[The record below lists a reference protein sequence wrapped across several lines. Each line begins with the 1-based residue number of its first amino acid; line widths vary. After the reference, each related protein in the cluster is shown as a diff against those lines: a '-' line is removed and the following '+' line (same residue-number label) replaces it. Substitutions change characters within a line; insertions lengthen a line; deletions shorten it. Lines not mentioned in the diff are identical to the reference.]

1 MTKLVIVESPAKAR
15 TIETYLGPDFVVE
28 ASVGHIRDLAEPKE
42 LPAEM
47 KKGPYG
53 RFAVNTEDGFDP
65 YYIVDSNKKKTVTEL
80 KRLLKDSDELYLATD
95 EDREGE
101 AIAWHLLQVLKPK
114 VPVKRMVFHEITKE
128 AISRALENTR
138 EIDTQLVDAQESRR
152 ILDRL
157 YGYEVSPV
165 LWRKVGGG
173 LSAGRV
179 QSVATRLVVERE
191 RERMAFVESQY
202 WSVQVKVRGGEEGA
216 EETFKARLSAVDSRP
231 VAQGRDLGD
240 DGKLTA
246 AAIRKDVAVLDE
258 ESAKAVAESLQNA
271 HIGVEK
277 VESKPSKRRP
287 SPPFTTST
295 LQQEA
300 SRKLGLNSRQ
310 TMSQAQQLYENGYIT
325 YMRTDSVDL
334 SKEAISAARS
344 QVKERYGANYVP
356 DSPRYY
362 SKKAKGA
369 QEAHEAIRPA
379 GDKFRTPDQ
388 VKSSLS
394 GMQYKLYELIWK
406 RTLASQMA
414 DANLLTVS
422 IQMSTGI
429 NAAGFSKANL
439 SASGT
444 VVTFPGFLAVY
455 EEGKDTSRY
464 EDKDGESRLPDLS
477 EGDIVDVVDPGAVA
491 DGHTTTP
498 PPRFTDAS
506 LVSKLEELGIGRP
519 STYASTISVIT
530 DRGYVERRGQSLVPT
545 WVAFSVVRLLEEN
558 LPGYVDYDFTAQM
571 EESLD
576 SIASGK
582 VDRVAYLDSFYH
594 GDDTHKGL
602 QHEVEN
608 LGEIDARALNTMTI
622 GDGIDLRV
630 GKFGPYIE
638 KQVDGADP
646 LRASVPQDLTPDE
659 LTLEKAQQL
668 IEQGKDDG
676 RILGQNPESG
686 LDIVAKNGR
695 FGPYVTEVL
704 PEDAPKSAKPKTAS
718 LFKNM
723 ELSTVNLEQALQL
736 LSLPREVGKDP
747 EGIVI
752 TAQNGKFGPY
762 LKKGSDSRSLDSEE
776 QLLTI
781 TVDEAEAIFAQP
793 KRRGRAAAAAP
804 LKELGEDPVSKKP
817 VVLKNGRFGHY
828 VTDGEI
834 NASLRVADTVENITP
849 ERAYELLEL
858 RREKLKND
866 PPKKTAARKTPAKK
880 SAATKKAPAAKTAT
894 RTTTAAKKSTAKKT
908 TARSTKS
915 APDSGENES

>member
-15 TIETYLGPDFVVE
+15 TIAAYLGSEFVVE
-28 ASVGHIRDLAEPKE
+28 ASVGHIRDLAEPRE
-42 LPAEM
+42 LPADM

-65 YYIVDSNKKKTVTEL
+65 YYIVDANKKKTVTEL
-80 KRLLKDSDELYLATD
+80 KKLLKDADELYLATD

-101 AIAWHLLQVLKPK
+101 AIAWHLLQVLNPK
-114 VPVKRMVFHEITKE
+114 VPVKRMVFHEITRE
-128 AISRALENTR
+128 AIDRALENTR

-165 LWRKVGGG
+165 LWRKIGPG

-191 RERMAFVESQY
+191 RERMAFVSSNY
-202 WSVQVKVRGGEEGA
+202 WSVAVKVHGGEEGA
-216 EETFKARLSAVDSRP
+216 EETFKARLTSVDDRP
-231 VAQGRDLGD
+231 VAQGRDFGD
-240 DGKLTA
+240 DGKLNP

-258 ESAKAVAESLQNA
+258 ESAKALAEALTGA
-271 HIGVEK
+271 HIGVLK

-310 TMSQAQQLYENGYIT
+310 TMSQAQQLYENGFIT

-334 SKEAISAARS
+334 SKEAVSAARS
-344 QVKERYGANYVP
+344 QVKERYG
-356 DSPRYY
+356 DSYIPEKPRFY

-379 GDKFRTPDQ
+379 GDKFRSPDQ
-388 VKSSLS
+388 VKSALS

-406 RTLASQMA
+406 RTLASQMS
-414 DANLLTVS
+414 DANLLTSSV
-422 IQMSTGI
+422 QMSTEVQ
-429 NAAGFSKANL
+429 AAGFSKAGL

-444 VVTFPGFLAVY
+444 VVTFPGYLAVY
-455 EEGKDTSRY
+455 EEGKDKSRY
-464 EDKDGESRLPDLS
+464 EEKDGESRLPELS

-491 DGHTTTP
+491 EGHETTP

-506 LVSKLEELGIGRP
+506 LVRKLEELGIGRP

-530 DRGYVERRGQSLVPT
+530 DRGYVERRGQAMVPT
-545 WVAFSVVRLLEEN
+545 WIAFSVIRLLEEN

-571 EESLD
+571 ENSLD
-576 SIASGK
+576 WIASGK
-582 VDRVAYLDSFYH
+582 TDRVAYLESFYH
-594 GDDTHKGL
+594 GDDDHKGL

-608 LGEIDARALNTMTI
+608 LGEIDARALNTMSL
-622 GDGIDLRV
+622 GEGVDLRV
-630 GKFGPYIE
+630 GKYGPYIE
-638 KQVDGADP
+638 KAIEDGDP
-646 LRASVPQDLTPDE
+646 LRANVPVELTPDE
-659 LTLEKAQQL
+659 LTLEKAKEL
-668 IEQGKDDG
+668 LEKGKDDG
-676 RILGQNPESG
+676 RILGVHPDTGKE
-686 LDIVAKNGR
+686 IVAKNGR
-695 FGPYVTEVL
+695 FGPYVSEVL
-704 PEDAPKSAKPKTAS
+704 PEDSPKTAKPKTAS

-723 ELSTVNLEQALQL
+723 DLSTISLDQAVEL
-736 LSLPREVGKDP
+736 LSLPRDVGPDA
-747 EGIVI
+747 EGTMI
-752 TAQNGKFGPY
+752 TAHNGKFGPY
-762 LKKGSDSRSLDSEE
+762 LKKGSDSRSLETEE
-776 QLLTI
+776 QLLKI
-781 TVDEAEAIFAQP
+781 TVEEAEAIFAQP

-804 LKELGEDPVSKKP
+804 LKEFGEDPISKKP

-834 NASLRVADTVENITP
+834 NASLRVADNIETISP
-849 ERAYELLEL
+849 ERAFELLEM

-866 PPKKTAARKTPAKK
+866 PPKKSTRKAPAKK
-880 SAATKKAPAAKTAT
+880 
-894 RTTTAAKKSTAKKT
+894 TTAAKKTTTTRKPAAKKT
-908 TARSTKS
+908 TTRR
-915 APDSGENES
+915 APAKKATEESGS